1 MIKGGT
7 VRDGEAKVHL
17 RDGTGP
23 LTNIKHINP
32 RTTAP
37 ARTSIC
43 YGRNGVSPFPSLSIG
58 QRIYLLDPHIPI
70 SRGALITGPIAALI
84 LGNGEEV
91 PDTNLR
97 AETK

>member
-7 VRDGEAKVHL
+7 VRDGGAKVHL

-32 RTTAP
+32 RITVP

-58 QRIYLLDPHIPI
+58 QRIYLLDPHIPFSLIKKIELGELKQGLNVSSLSRI
-70 SRGALITGPIAALI
+70 SHA
-84 LGNGEEV
+84 
-91 PDTNLR
+91 
-97 AETK
+97 